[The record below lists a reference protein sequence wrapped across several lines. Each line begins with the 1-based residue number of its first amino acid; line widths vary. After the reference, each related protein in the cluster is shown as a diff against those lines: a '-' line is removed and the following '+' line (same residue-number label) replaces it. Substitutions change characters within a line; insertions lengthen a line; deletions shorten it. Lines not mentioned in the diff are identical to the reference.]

1 MNKRKQVKITLYS
14 YLSDKNLNKIME
26 KMLWDS
32 EYSYV
37 LEDCEWKINKPK

>member
-1 MNKRKQVKITLYS
+1 MNKRKKVKITLYS
-14 YLSDKNLNKIME
+14 YLNDDTLNKLME

-37 LEDCEWKINKPK
+37 LEDCEWKINK